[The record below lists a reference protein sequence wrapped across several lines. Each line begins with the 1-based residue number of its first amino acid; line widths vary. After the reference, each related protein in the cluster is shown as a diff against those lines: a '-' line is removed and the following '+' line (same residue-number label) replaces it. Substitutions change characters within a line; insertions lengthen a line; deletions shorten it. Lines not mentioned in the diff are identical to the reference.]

1 MAFDAFTDKT
11 AVFRRLKAKPENKMC
26 FDCNAKNPTWA
37 SVTYGIFLCLDCS
50 AFHRSLG
57 VHITFVR
64 STNLDSWT
72 PDQLKMMAFGG
83 NNRAH
88 AFFKQHGWTDQGGK
102 VDSKY
107 TSRAAELYREILNKE
122 VKKSSAVNVLPS
134 SPVASSQASNPSD
147 DFPDFKLA
155 DAPEENTNG
164 KHEPVPANPT
174 KEPTHLPKAPT
185 HPTYVSSIKKPL
197 GAKKL
202 GAKTGGLGVKKL
214 TTKTDESLYDQ
225 KPEEPKP
232 VLPTLTSTTTAAA
245 KSGPSHSR
253 FEYVENE
260 QSTDSK
266 TGGAKMTGH
275 VAAPKTSNFFQE
287 YGMDNGFQRKTS
299 TAASKAQI
307 EESDEARKKFSNA
320 KAISSSQFFGN
331 TDREQK
337 EAQQSLQKFSG
348 SSSISSA
355 DLFGRDTNDSDLD
368 VSAADLIN
376 RISFQASQDLS
387 SLKNMAGE
395 TGKKLTSLA
404 SNFIT
409 DLDRIL

>member
-88 AFFKQHGWTDQGGK
+88 AFFKQHGWTEGSGK

-107 TSRAAELYREILNKE
+107 TSRAAELYRQILQKE
-122 VKKSSAVNVLPS
+122 VAKSSTVNVLPS
-134 SPVASSQASNPSD
+134 SPVAASQAPNPSD

-155 DAPEENTNG
+155 DAPEETTNG
-164 KHEPVPANPT
+164 KHEPVVANPP
-174 KEPTHLPKAPT
+174 KEPAQAPKAPT
-185 HPTYVSSIKKPL
+185 HPTYVSSVKKPL

-214 TTKTDESLYDQ
+214 TTK
-225 KPEEPKP
+225 
-232 VLPTLTSTTTAAA
+232 
-245 KSGPSHSR
+245 
-253 FEYVENE
+253 
-260 QSTDSK
+260 
-266 TGGAKMTGH
+266 
-275 VAAPKTSNFFQE
+275 
-287 YGMDNGFQRKTS
+287 
-299 TAASKAQI
+299 I
-307 EESDEARKKFSNA
+307 EETDEARKKFSNA
-320 KAISSSQFFGN
+320 KAISSSQYFGN

-337 EAQQSLQKFSG
+337 EAQLSLQKFSG

-368 VSAADLIN
+368 ASAADLIN

-395 TGKKLTSLA
+395 TGKKLTSFA

>member
-1 MAFDAFTDKT
+1 
-11 AVFRRLKAKPENKMC
+11 
-26 FDCNAKNPTWA
+26 
-37 SVTYGIFLCLDCS
+37 
-50 AFHRSLG
+50 
-57 VHITFVR
+57 
-64 STNLDSWT
+64 
-72 PDQLKMMAFGG
+72 MAFGG

-88 AFFKQHGWTDQGGK
+88 VFFKQHGWSEGGK

-107 TSRAAELYREILNKE
+107 TSRAAELYRDILEKE

-134 SPVASSQASNPSD
+134 SPVAASQPSNPSD

-155 DAPEENTNG
+155 DAPEENANG
-164 KHEPVPANPT
+164 KHEPVVDNPP
-174 KEPTHLPKAPT
+174 KEPTPKAPS
-185 HPTYVSSIKKPL
+185 HPTYVSSMKKPL

-202 GAKTGGLGVKKL
+202 GAKSGGLGVKKL
-214 TTKTDESLYDQ
+214 TTKSNESLYDQ

-232 VLPTLTSTTTAAA
+232 ALPTLTTATTAAT

-266 TGGAKMTGH
+266 TGGSNMTGH
-275 VAAPKTSNFFQE
+275 VSAPKTSNFFQE
-287 YGMDNGFQRKTS
+287 YGMDNGFQRKAS

-331 TDREQK
+331 SDREQK

>member
-1 MAFDAFTDKT
+1 
-11 AVFRRLKAKPENKMC
+11 
-26 FDCNAKNPTWA
+26 
-37 SVTYGIFLCLDCS
+37 
-50 AFHRSLG
+50 
-57 VHITFVR
+57 
-64 STNLDSWT
+64 
-72 PDQLKMMAFGG
+72 MMAFGG

-88 AFFKQHGWTDQGGK
+88 VFFKQHGWSEGGK
-102 VDSKY
+102 ADSKY
-107 TSRAAELYREILNKE
+107 TSRAAELYREILQKE

-134 SPVASSQASNPSD
+134 SPVASSQPSNPSD

-164 KHEPVPANPT
+164 KHEPVVANLP
-174 KEPTHLPKAPT
+174 KEPKAPA
-185 HPTYVSSIKKPL
+185 HPTYVSSMKKPL

-214 TTKTDESLYDQ
+214 TTKTNESLYDQ

-232 VLPTLTSTTTAAA
+232 TLPTITAATTAAA

-260 QSTDSK
+260 QSSDTK
-266 TGGAKMTGH
+266 TGGSNMSGH

-287 YGMDNGFQRKTS
+287 YGMDNGFQRKTNS
-299 TAASKAQI
+299 AASKAQI
-307 EESDEARKKFSNA
+307 EESDEARKKFTNA

-355 DLFGRDTNDSDLD
+355 DLFGRDANDSDLD

-387 SLKNMAGE
+387 SLKNIAGE